1 VTKEAPL
8 LSSVAPALADR
19 IEAALRAQD
28 EGELAA
34 QVADL
39 RVTLVCECGEP
50 YCGSFWT
57 SSLAMQK
64 WLIRGRQVEL
74 ADGGGGSVALDVV
87 RGRIAYVEV
96 LHLDEVR
103 DAMAR
108 LR

>member
-1 VTKEAPL
+1 MKEAPPV
-8 LSSVAPALADR
+8 SAVAPALAER
-19 IEAALRAQD
+19 IEKALRAQ
-28 EGELAA
+28 GEAPLAD

-39 RVTLVCECGEP
+39 RVTRVCECGEP

-57 SSLAMQK
+57 SSLPMKK
-64 WLIRGRQVEL
+64 WLIRGREVEL
-74 ADGGGGSVALDVV
+74 ADGGEGSVVLDVV
-87 RGRIAYVEV
+87 RGQIAYVEV